1 MSMPEMSRVSLHTLK
16 AVYLRKLELT
26 PGTDASEFT
35 PENLMFS
42 FCYRTFCSIN
52 ADKLAS

>member
-42 FCYRTFCSIN
+42 TVRDRVTL
-52 ADKLAS
+52 K